1 MSPERRDTK
10 NLGELR
16 TVFHEQLSR
25 KVLSIRAGRSAK
37 GTDTPVYAN
46 ADGHSAISVD
56 FAARMAAR
64 LPPAK
69 ASPMNGTAIG
79 RAFERVVMSFID
91 SSFTLLPQPG
101 PKRLRIEPGRVISSF
116 AQYAHLD
123 EIEAAIRSNP
133 ELAASLGGD
142 YLVNPDL
149 VVCWGP
155 LDDHEL
161 VPAIGTPELPHA
173 NLSPIRSS
181 SPGPGL
187 PILHASLSCK
197 WSIRSDRVQNT
208 RTEALN
214 LVRNRKGR
222 TPHIVAVTMEPEPK
236 RLEAIALGTGDIDCV
251 YHAALYELLAGAE
264 ESAEA
269 SPGAGGAASRRLE
282 MMVRSS
288 RLRDISDLPLDLL
301 A

>member
-1 MSPERRDTK
+1 MTSEPS
-10 NLGELR
+10 LAELR
-16 TVFHEQLSR
+16 AQFHSRLSQ
-25 KVLSIRAGRSAK
+25 KVLSIRAHKSAR
-37 GTDTPVYAN
+37 GTPTPVYAN
-46 ADGHSAISVD
+46 ADGHSELSVD

-64 LPPAK
+64 LPPATAPSLK
-69 ASPMNGTAIG
+69 GSAIG
-79 RAFERVVMSFID
+79 SAFERVVMSFVD
-91 SSFTLLPQPG
+91 ESLKLLPRPG
-101 PKRLRIEPGRVISSF
+101 PKKLRVELGRVISRF

-123 EIEAAIRSNP
+123 EIEAMVNANP
-133 ELAASLGGD
+133 ELSATLGGN

-149 VVCWGP
+149 VVCWDP
-155 LDDHEL
+155 LEDDEL
-161 VPAIGTPELPHA
+161 APAIGTPETQHA
-173 NLSPIRSS
+173 DLSPIRLS

-187 PILHASLSCK
+187 PILHASISCK
-197 WSIRSDRVQNT
+197 WSLRSDRGQNT

-251 YHAALYELLAGAE
+251 YHAALYELLEAAK

-269 SPGAGGAASRRLE
+269 APGAGGPASHRLE

>member
-1 MSPERRDTK
+1 MLPEEK
-10 NLGELR
+10 KPKHLGELR
-16 TVFHEQLSR
+16 TAFHGQLSR
-25 KVLSIRAGRSAK
+25 EVLSIRAAQSAR
-37 GTDTPVYAN
+37 GTPTPVYAN
-46 ADGHSAISVD
+46 ADGHSEISVD

-64 LPPAK
+64 LPPAE
-69 ASPMNGTAIG
+69 APSMNGTAIG
-79 RAFERVVMSFID
+79 RAFERVVMSFVD
-91 SSFTLLPQPG
+91 RSFTLLPQQG
-101 PKRLRIEPGRVISSF
+101 PRRLRVEPGRVISSF

-123 EIEAAIRSNP
+123 EIEAVVRSNP
-133 ELAASLGGD
+133 ELEASLGAS

-155 LDDHEL
+155 LDDPQL
-161 VPAIGTPELPHA
+161 SPAVEVSGPPHA
-173 NLSPIRSS
+173 GLSPIRSS

-264 ESAEA
+264 EGAEA
-269 SPGAGGAASRRLE
+269 SPGAGGPACRRLE

>member
-1 MSPERRDTK
+1 MPPEKRGPR

-16 TVFHEQLSR
+16 TAFHEQLSR
-25 KVLSIRAGRSAK
+25 EVLSIRPKPSTK
-37 GTDTPVYAN
+37 GAPVYAN

-64 LPPAK
+64 LPAAEAPSMK
-69 ASPMNGTAIG
+69 GPEIG
-79 RAFERVVMSFID
+79 SAFERAVLSFIGG
-91 SSFTLLPQPG
+91 SLTLLPQPG
-101 PKRLRIEPGRVISSF
+101 PKRLRVEPGRVISSF

-123 EIEAAIRSNP
+123 EIEGMIRANP
-133 ELAASLGGD
+133 ELAAFLGGD
-142 YLVNPDL
+142 YLVDPDL
-149 VVCWGP
+149 VVCWDP

-161 VPAIGTPELPHA
+161 APAIGTSEPRA
-173 NLSPIRSS
+173 GLSPIRSS
-181 SPGPGL
+181 SPGRGL

-251 YHAALYELLAGAE
+251 YHAALNELLAGAE
-264 ESAEA
+264 EGAEA
-269 SPGAGGAASRRLE
+269 SPGAAGPACHRLE

>member
-1 MSPERRDTK
+1 M
-10 NLGELR
+10 
-16 TVFHEQLSR
+16 
-25 KVLSIRAGRSAK
+25 
-37 GTDTPVYAN
+37 
-46 ADGHSAISVD
+46 
-56 FAARMAAR
+56 
-64 LPPAK
+64 
-69 ASPMNGTAIG
+69 
-79 RAFERVVMSFID
+79 
-91 SSFTLLPQPG
+91 
-101 PKRLRIEPGRVISSF
+101 ISSF

-123 EIEAAIRSNP
+123 EIEAVIQSNP

-161 VPAIGTPELPHA
+161 VPAIGKPGPHS

-251 YHAALYELLAGAE
+251 YHAALHELLAGAKE
-264 ESAEA
+264 GAEA
-269 SPGAGGAASRRLE
+269 SPGAGGPASRRLE